1 MGGLSDDVR
10 TTFKQVEGAYLFQQ
24 NPWFFGRSYGYLST
38 RQEGGNHRADRV
50 ERSGDERLR
59 PRTRGQADF

>member
-24 NPWFFGRSYGYLST
+24 NPWFFGRSYGYLVNPAK
-38 RQEGGNHRADRV
+38 RAEIIEQIGWNGNTVGR
-50 ERSGDERLR
+50 
-59 PRTRGQADF
+59 